1 MFILFRLGRV
11 VVPFKR
17 NKLSNKLTYRF
28 LFLGFLCSI
37 LISFFI
43 IRPLN
48 SPWHRFITGD
58 GFGYYA
64 YLPATFIYQ
73 DKHYDYKWF
82 NAAVEK
88 DYQGIGSGSADE
100 HFLVNYKDKKINK
113 YYPGL
118 SLLWLPFFALAHT
131 CALVFQFPANGFSL
145 PYQWGMA
152 FASLFYLFLGL
163 LYLKKFI
170 FKFSGKAW
178 IALAVPILLFY
189 GTPLFD
195 FAINLNSLS
204 HVYSFSVITA
214 FTYYTFRFLNE
225 EENNLYHFCLIL
237 LLLALLITIR
247 PLNGLVLMVLPAFVL
262 HKNKIKWNAFLK
274 PGAGHLLLLL
284 LTIGVVVRQFYILKS
299 ATGEL
304 FPNTYSGE
312 PFYFLRPQLIKAA
325 FGFQYG
331 MFLYAPLLLL
341 ALVGFGF
348 YPGKTKRW
356 ILPGF
361 FLMIFYIYASWWF
374 WPITNRA
381 LIDFY
386 FIPALLL
393 SALLMGLSSY
403 RMYRNMVL
411 GALFLCVA
419 YYQLKQL
426 QFRRGILDANY
437 THAQLYTKHFFK
449 THKSQQFAVPP
460 YSIVQQRVF
469 SQGFEEASYEGPKLE
484 EPVYKGNYSTLL
496 DDKNE
501 YTREFG
507 GELSEYFFEKGL
519 PKIRFSVFVFADE
532 TVPEF
537 QVYMNFYSKNKTQTL
552 SFPFYVKED
561 VLLRGQWTEL
571 QFGHEFSAEE
581 IALLKDNRVAV
592 YLWNNTRKGRL
603 FIDEANVE
611 VFLCD
616 RSAEIVP

>member
-1 MFILFRLGRV
+1 MAV
-11 VVPFKR
+11 AFKR
-17 NKLSNKLTYRF
+17 NILFNKLTYRF

-37 LISFFI
+37 LASFFS

-48 SPWHRFITGD
+48 SPWHRFIAGD
-58 GFGYYA
+58 GLGYYA
-64 YLPATFIYQ
+64 YLPATFIYE
-73 DKHYDYKWF
+73 DNHYQYQWF

-88 DYQGIGSGSADE
+88 DYEGIGSASADE

-118 SLLWLPFFALAHT
+118 SLLWLPFFALAHA

-145 PYQWGMA
+145 PYQWGMGA
-152 FASLFYLFLGL
+152 ASLFYLFIGL
-163 LYLKKFI
+163 FYLRKFI

-178 IALAVPILLFY
+178 VALLVPLLLFY

-204 HVYSFSVITA
+204 HVYSFCVITVFMFYA
-214 FTYYTFRFLNE
+214 FKLLNE
-225 EENNLYHFCLIL
+225 EENRLYNLCLCFL
-237 LLLALLITIR
+237 LLTVLVSIR
-247 PLNGLVLMVLPAFVL
+247 PLNVLVLLVIPALALP
-262 HKNKIKWNAFLK
+262 KNKLKWADFLK
-274 PGAGHLLLLL
+274 LRALHVMLLF
-284 LTIGVVVRQFYILKS
+284 LTLGVVVRQFYILKN
-299 ATGEL
+299 ATGEF
-304 FPNTYSGE
+304 FPNTYSRE

-331 MFLYAPLLLL
+331 LFLYAPLLLVAL
-341 ALVGFGF
+341 AGFGF
-348 YPGKTKRW
+348 YPGKLKRW
-356 ILPGF
+356 VLPGF
-361 FLMIFYIYASWWF
+361 FLMMFYIYASWWF

-386 FIPALLL
+386 FIPAILL
-393 SALLMGLSSY
+393 SALLMGLSAKRIY
-403 RMYRNMVL
+403 RTIL
-411 GALFLCVA
+411 FCALLLCVA

-426 QFRRGILDANY
+426 QFRRGVLDANY
-437 THAQLYTKHFFK
+437 THAQLYLKQFFI

-460 YSIVQQRVF
+460 YSIVKQGVF
-469 SQGFEEASYEGPKLE
+469 AQGFEEPSYEGPRLE
-484 EPVYKGNYSTLL
+484 KPVYKGNYSTVL
-496 DDKNE
+496 DDRNE

-507 GELSEYFFEKGL
+507 GELPDFFFEKGL
-519 PKIRFSVFVFADE
+519 AKIRFSVFVFADE

-537 QVYMNFYSKNKTQTL
+537 QVYMNFYSKNKMQTL

-571 QFGHEFSAEE
+571 QFGHEFSAGEM
-581 IALLKDNRVAV
+581 ALLKDNRVAV
-592 YLWNNTRKGRL
+592 YLWNNTRKGKL
-603 FIDEANVE
+603 YVDEAKVE